1 MSMPGSTRKGRVL
14 FLIRLK
20 PNSAAAFLTAYARI
34 RHEVAGVDGHI
45 VDQVCRLRDG
55 EQWLITS
62 EWQSLE
68 CFVEWERS
76 ESHREL
82 AKPLRDCIA
91 SAQSMKFDVIE
102 ETRVPRS
109 SSTRDGGSAERG
121 VYKWFAVA

>member
-1 MSMPGSTRKGRVL
+1 MPSRTRKGRVV

-20 PNSAAAFLTAYARI
+20 PGATGAFLAAYDRI
-34 RHEVAGVDGHI
+34 RDDVAGMRGHI

-55 EQWLITS
+55 DSWLITS

-68 CFVEWERS
+68 CFLEWERS
-76 ESHREL
+76 EGHREL

-102 ETRVPRS
+102 ETRLTAPGATVGAQ
-109 SSTRDGGSAERG
+109 DAERG
-121 VYKWFAVA
+121 IYKWFDAA